1 MYCTANPSPKTDRP
15 LYSLFEV
22 QESLLHSILPIMAA
36 ALVNQVEASS
46 RVLASLSHVDI
57 GAHDRVAA
65 VQRGQ
70 LEAGF
75 AQGIG
80 LTIEDVATLTDA
92 ISASAFPEEHRNGLL
107 TAVCSLPVVAGGGG
121 PKDDDW

>member
-1 MYCTANPSPKTDRP
+1 MFAFY
-15 LYSLFEV
+15 F
-22 QESLLHSILPIMAA
+22 PIMAV

-57 GAHDRVAA
+57 GAHERVAA
-65 VQRGQ
+65 AQRGQ

-75 AQGIG
+75 AEAIG

-92 ISASAFPEEHRNGLL
+92 ISASAFPE
-107 TAVCSLPVVAGGGG
+107 
-121 PKDDDW
+121 